1 MVRNVGTLERL
12 ARLVLGVLILGL
24 YGALDAPWKYLTLV
38 GLVPLGS
45 ALTGFCP
52 LYALLG
58 WNRLRA
64 SDAGKS

>member
-12 ARLVLGVLILGL
+12 ARLVLVVLILGL
-24 YGALDAPWKYLTLV
+24 YGALDPPWKYVTLV

-58 WNRLRA
+58 WNRARP
-64 SDAGKS
+64 SDAGKP

>member
-1 MVRNVGTLERL
+1 MVRNVGPVERV

-24 YGALDAPWKYLTLV
+24 YGTLDARWKYLALV

-52 LYALLG
+52 LRALLG
-58 WNRLRA
+58 WNRA
-64 SDAGKS
+64 QPSDAGKS